1 MKRKNCFI
9 VAIDGPAASGKSTIA
24 KKVAI
29 LFNFQHINT
38 GKLYRVLAFKLS
50 KQNQCINKEFLEQL
64 PFLTIDDYY
73 GNDNKELYSEEIGKL
88 ASILATKQEIRS
100 ILLDVQRELA
110 YSQVH
115 GSVLDG
121 RDTGS
126 IVCPDADI
134 KFFITAKLSVRAQR
148 RFKELI
154 SLKKRLTYKQ
164 VLLKLIERDIR
175 DTNRSVAPLIQAKD
189 AIYIDSSYIKLEQA
203 FNEIMKKILVIK

>member
-29 LFNFQHINT
+29 FFNFQYINT
-38 GKLYRVLAFKLS
+38 GKLYRILALKLS
-50 KQNQCINKEFLEQL
+50 KQNRYINKEFLEQF
-64 PFLTIDDYY
+64 PSLTIDDYY
-73 GNDNKELYSEEIGKL
+73 SSDNKELYSEEIGKL
-88 ASILATKQEIRS
+88 ASILAAKQEIRS
-100 ILLDVQRELA
+100 ILLDIQRELA
-110 YSQVH
+110 YSQC
-115 GSVLDG
+115 SVLDG
-121 RDTGS
+121 RDIGS

-134 KFFITAKLSVRAQR
+134 KFFITAKLSVRARR

-175 DTNRSVAPLIQAKD
+175 DTNRSIAPLTQAED

-203 FNEIMKKILVIK
+203 FNEITKKILVIK